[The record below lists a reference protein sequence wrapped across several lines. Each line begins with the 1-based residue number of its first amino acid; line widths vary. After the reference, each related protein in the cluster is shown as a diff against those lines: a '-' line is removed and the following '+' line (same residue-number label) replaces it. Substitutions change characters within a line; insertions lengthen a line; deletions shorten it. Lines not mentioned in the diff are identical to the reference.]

1 MNKPRRY
8 YKICQQLW
16 KSYSSQ
22 LAKATKQ
29 MRSLCAA
36 LKVKNAWYTGVRIAQ
51 GVRWSKEPQYI
62 LEDFDDESAEVS
74 QGTAT
79 FRSDFIQRK

>member
-1 MNKPRRY
+1 M
-8 YKICQQLW
+8 KILLIPVS
-16 KSYSSQ
+16 KSYKTNPSV
-22 LAKATKQ
+22 
-29 MRSLCAA
+29 CAA